1 MKIKGL
7 IIVAAVV
14 LLSACNSTQ
23 GGLYWGN
30 YSDSLYN
37 YKKEPGDSTRKEHVQ
52 SLNDI
57 VATSDK
63 KGIRIPPGVLV
74 ELAIME
80 IESGSPE
87 IANALLDR
95 ELALYPESKTL
106 VLELKKRNG
115 A

>member
-1 MKIKGL
+1 M
-7 IIVAAVV
+7 IIIGAVI

-37 YKKEPGDSTRKEHVQ
+37 YKKEPSDETRQRHIK
-52 SLNDI
+52 SLKDI
-57 VATSDK
+57 IATSDK
-63 KGIRIPPGVLV
+63 KGIRVPPGVLI

-87 IANALLDR
+87 SANSLLDR
-95 ELALYPESKTL
+95 ELSLYPESKIL

>member
-1 MKIKGL
+1 MKMKGL
-7 IIVAAVV
+7 IIVAALT

-30 YSDSLYN
+30 YSDTLYDM
-37 YKKEPGDSTRKEHVQ
+37 KKEPSDETRAQHVK

-57 VATSDK
+57 IATSDK

-74 ELAIME
+74 ELAIMQ
-80 IESGSPE
+80 IESGQSQT
-87 IANALLDR
+87 ANALLDR
-95 ELALYPESKTL
+95 ELSMYPESKTL
-106 VLELKKRNG
+106 VLELKKRTG